1 MFVSSCEMGGS
12 LRKFETASLK
22 AVNIIK
28 WNTASSKTIIRL
40 SSHGKK
46 DQTSRKTAKKFDK
59 ELFQPPET
67 VPNSVES

>member
-1 MFVSSCEMGGS
+1 MFVFSREVGSS

-22 AVNIIK
+22 AVNINK
-28 WNTASSKTIIRL
+28 WNTASSKTLIRL

-46 DQTSRKTAKKFDK
+46 DQTSRKTAEKFNKKH
-59 ELFQPPET
+59 FQPPET